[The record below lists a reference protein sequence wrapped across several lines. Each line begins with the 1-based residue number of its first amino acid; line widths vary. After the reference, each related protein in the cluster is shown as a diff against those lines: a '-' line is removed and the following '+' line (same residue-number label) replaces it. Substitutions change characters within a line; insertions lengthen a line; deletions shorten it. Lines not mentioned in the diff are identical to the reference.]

1 MSQISAVHMYMD
13 VSHEHPTC
21 CLTPMTGDSPLSAVI
36 NCQEPHAWDGAPNA
50 SSQYRLKFW
59 VA

>member
-21 CLTPMTGDSPLSAVI
+21 CLITMTGDSPVSAVI

-50 SSQYRLKFW
+50 SFQYRLKF
-59 VA
+59 